1 MSRLLKHD
9 GRKAHRGV
17 CALQAM
23 RCKQIGVSMAASAQ
37 IASGCA
43 GIVASDWRTHER
55 SRFRPLKSAGA
66 VLPTGTVSFPTS

>member
-37 IASGCA
+37 IASA
-43 GIVASDWRTHER
+43 APELLRQI
-55 SRFRPLKSAGA
+55 A
-66 VLPTGTVSFPTS
+66 VPMKGVDFAP